1 MTYSEALEYIHS
13 VTWKGSRPGLE
24 RISELCGLLGNPE
37 RELRFIHV
45 AGTNGKGSTCR
56 MLSEILKGAGYRVG
70 LFTSP
75 YIERFNERI
84 MLDGHDISN
93 DDLAEA
99 TSLVK
104 KFADTMED
112 SPTEFELITAIA
124 FVYYKKMQ
132 CDYVVLEAGL
142 GGRLDSTNVIETS
155 VLSIITGIDLDHTEL
170 LGDTTAKIAREKAG
184 IIKPGVPVLFGEGD
198 DDADLVIRTLAEE
211 KCSPYHRTD
220 FSKITDV
227 STTLRGGEF
236 KFDGASYT
244 TRMLGYYQTRN
255 AATVLTAVNI
265 LRSRGVEIPESAVR
279 AGIASATWSARFEI
293 LSENPLVI
301 YDGGHNPQG
310 IRGAVENIRGYLSSL
325 TPDGR
330 VVLLMGVMADKE
342 HLTMIRE
349 LSAIASHAF
358 CVMPNN
364 ARSLGSADLSAEF
377 KSFGTPADYFDELE
391 VGVVSALRTAES
403 ERRPLV
409 CLGSL
414 YMYADVK
421 RSVKKYLNI

>member
-24 RISELCGLLGNPE
+24 RITELCKLLGNPE
-37 RELRFIHV
+37 RELCFIHV

-56 MLSEILKGAGYRVG
+56 MLSEILIRSGYRVG

-84 MLDGHDISN
+84 MLDGCDIAN
-93 DDLAEA
+93 DDLAAA
-99 TSLVK
+99 TEEVK
-104 KFADTMED
+104 ACADRMAD
-112 SPTEFELITAIA
+112 APTEFELITAIA
-124 FVYYKKMQ
+124 FVYYKKMK

-142 GGRLDSTNVIETS
+142 GGRLDSTNVIDTS

-170 LGDTTAKIAREKAG
+170 LGDTTAAIAREKAG
-184 IIKPGVPVLFGEGD
+184 IIKPCVPVLFGEGD
-198 DDADLVIRTLAEE
+198 DASDTEIRAAAEA
-211 KCSPYHRTD
+211 KNAPYYRTD
-220 FSKITDV
+220 FAKVTDV
-227 STTLRGGEF
+227 ATSLRGTEF
-236 KFDGASYT
+236 KFDGAEYT
-244 TRMLGYYQTRN
+244 TKMLGYYQTRN

-265 LRSRGVEIPESAVR
+265 LRESGVVIPESAVR
-279 AGIASATWSARFEI
+279 DGIASATWSARFEI
-293 LSENPLVI
+293 LSSEPLVI

-310 IRGAVENIRGYLSSL
+310 IRGAVENIRGYLSTL
-325 TPDGR
+325 TDDGR

-342 HLTMIRE
+342 HLTMIRD
-349 LSAIASHAF
+349 LSTVASRAF

-364 ARSLGSADLSAEF
+364 ARSLGSADLSGEF
-377 KSFGTPADYFDELE
+377 KSFGVPADYFDELE
-391 VGVVSALRTAES
+391 DGVVAAIETAER
-403 ERRPLV
+403 EARPLV

-421 RSVKKYLNI
+421 CAVKKIS

>member
-37 RELRFIHV
+37 RELKFIHV

-56 MLSEILKGAGYRVG
+56 MLSEVLAKAGYRVG

-84 MLDGHDISN
+84 MLNGCDIAN
-93 DDLAEA
+93 DDLASA
-99 TSLVK
+99 TEEVK
-104 KFADTMED
+104 RFADSMED
-112 SPTEFELITAIA
+112 APTEFELITAIA
-124 FVYYKKMQ
+124 FVYYKKMK

-142 GGRLDSTNVIETS
+142 GGRLDSTNVIDTS

-170 LGDTTAKIAREKAG
+170 LGNTTAAIAREKAG
-184 IIKPGVPVLFGEGD
+184 IIKDGVPILFGEGD
-198 DDADLVIRTLAEE
+198 DDADSAICAAADE
-211 KCSPYHRTD
+211 KSAPYYRTD
-220 FSKITDV
+220 FSKVTDV
-227 STTLRGGEF
+227 ITTLRGTEF
-236 KFDGASYT
+236 KFDGEEYT
-244 TRMLGYYQTRN
+244 AKMLGYYQTRN

-279 AGIASATWSARFEI
+279 AGLASATWSARFEI
-293 LSENPLVI
+293 LSDEPLVI

-310 IRGAVENIRGYLSSL
+310 VRGAVENIRGYLGKL
-325 TPDGR
+325 TDDGR

-342 HLTMIRE
+342 HLTMIRD
-349 LSAIASHAF
+349 LSTVASHAF

-364 ARSLGSADLSAEF
+364 ARSLGSADLSGEF
-377 KSFGTPADYFDELE
+377 RSFGTPADYFDELE
-391 VGVVSALRTAES
+391 DGVIAAIQTAER
-403 ERRPLV
+403 EARPLV

-421 RSVKKYLNI
+421 RAVKKYINN